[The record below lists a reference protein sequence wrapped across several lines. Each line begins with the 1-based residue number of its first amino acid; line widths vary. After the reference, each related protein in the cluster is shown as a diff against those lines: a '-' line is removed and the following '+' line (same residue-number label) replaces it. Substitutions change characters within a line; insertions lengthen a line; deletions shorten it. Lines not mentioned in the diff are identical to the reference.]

1 MQALLALA
9 LISSTTSMGPSDSG
23 EPTHVTTVAPA
34 PAPAPVRTS
43 ARTSP
48 GAGLRRYLRRP
59 VPHSARFLDHGVIS
73 LAAAGGTPDIYR
85 LDLRVGLF
93 DHVSVGVTANW
104 LPGQRA
110 PQVWPVGAIAIWR
123 WRGSSGLGF
132 ELGGHYRP
140 VLFPPVDPELQFV
153 PQTQLALGSVVLSS
167 GLFSAGL
174 DVGAAHTRIPAV
186 DPADTLSFRR
196 RTVFGG
202 GVFARVGNRRVG
214 LTADALAVLSPD
226 PLLVFELA
234 VELRFGVFEE
244 RPRGGWRGR

>member
-1 MQALLALA
+1 MQAIFALA
-9 LISSTTSMGPSDSG
+9 LISSTLLAGPGASPD
-23 EPTHVTTVAPA
+23 EPAGSIVPA
-34 PAPAPVRTS
+34 PS
-43 ARTSP
+43 TSP
-48 GAGLRRYLRRP
+48 GADLRRYLQRP
-59 VPHSARFLDHGVIS
+59 VPRSARFLDHGVIS
-73 LAAAGGTPDIYR
+73 VAAAGGTPHIYR

-93 DHVSVGVTANW
+93 DHVSVGVTAHW

-123 WRGSSGLGF
+123 WRGRSGLGF
-132 ELGGHYRP
+132 EVGGHYRP
-140 VLFPPVDPELQFV
+140 VLFPPVDPELHFI
-153 PQTQLALGSVVLSS
+153 PQTQLALGSAVLSS

-174 DVGAAHTRIPAV
+174 DVGAAHTRIPVV
-186 DPADTLSFRR
+186 DPADGLSFRR

-234 VELRFGVFEE
+234 VELRFGAFEE
-244 RPRGGWRGR
+244 RPRGGWREL